1 MNRGLSKCFW
11 HSAFVWGCIICSDRL
26 WSVWKLSQNQWCE
39 CLLLRVGHLY
49 SVVNVFA
56 PEKVARKCLGMSVG
70 VFLHTAQR
78 AAMVPAGVELN
89 VAAWLKQVVVCRLW
103 DWSRAE
109 QAVVTH
115 CFSCLYFFH
124 THTVHTHTLLDTR
137 FYLSL
142 TSPRGLWADVLTLN
156 NTIRNLLLPQDIGV
170 TTHSP
175 SLLLCLAN
183 FLTLFHT
190 RIHTRTHRFAQ
201 LFLLGHCIDSLC
213 TT

>member
-1 MNRGLSKCFW
+1 MSGYVCGCVLTHSTKSCDGPCWCGTKCR
-11 HSAFVWGCIICSDRL
+11 SLIKTSSCMQA
-26 WSVWKLSQNQWCE
+26 
-39 CLLLRVGHLY
+39 LR
-49 SVVNVFA
+49 
-56 PEKVARKCLGMSVG
+56 
-70 VFLHTAQR
+70 
-78 AAMVPAGVELN
+78 
-89 VAAWLKQVVVCRLW
+89 LKQ
-103 DWSRAE
+103 SRASSGDSLL
-109 QAVVTH
+109 QLSL
-115 CFSCLYFFH
+115 FLSH
-124 THTVHTHTLLDTR
+124 TYSTHTHTLLDTR

-175 SLLLCLAN
+175 SLLLGLAN